1 MEGILGKG
9 EGLKDPS
16 KNKEFLGK
24 TFAAPWR
31 SEGFIS

>member
-24 TFAAPWR
+24 TFDAYIRIGW
-31 SEGFIS
+31 F

>member
-9 EGLKDPS
+9 DGLKDPS

-24 TFAAPWR
+24 TFAEYIRIGW
-31 SEGFIS
+31 F